1 MQFLSV
7 FGQNGG
13 FLACSWDATQYTT
26 PQRHVAD
33 ETGTNYLPRDGENAL
48 EIENIHISS
57 PNDDIFSLHSLHR
70 VQPSPLIFLFLNIS

>member
-1 MQFLSV
+1 VSKYRREEKKKIGWFPPGMQFLSV

-33 ETGTNYLPRDGENAL
+33 ETGTNYLPRDRENAP
-48 EIENIHISS
+48 EIGNIHISS
-57 PNDDIFSLHSLHR
+57 PNNDIFSLT
-70 VQPSPLIFLFLNIS
+70 